1 MRLTGVPL
9 QITVVVVALAA
20 IVATVR
26 LAPRVSGG
34 RAMDV
39 LARLGLILGCQLCVV
54 LAVLDVANASFDFY
68 GSWGDLVGVRAK
80 TRNLAVPPANASAA
94 NRSALVTPDPTAPR
108 YRLPAG
114 QGRIDSVV
122 IHGTRT
128 LINERAFVYLPQ
140 QYFAASDRTRFPV
153 LVAFTGY
160 PGDAQN
166 LITHL
171 GLPRTVAQEVAAGRM
186 PPTIVVMLRSTVAP
200 PRDTEC
206 TDIPHG
212 PQAET
217 FFAQDV
223 PVALASA
230 YRTAD
235 RAAGWGAMGDSTGGY
250 CAAKLV
256 MRNSDRYSAGI
267 SLAGYYH
274 ALQDFTTGD
283 LYGRSKA
290 YRDENDLLWRLRH
303 LPSPPVSILLTTS
316 RVGEKD
322 YAQTRRFLALTR
334 PPMRVA
340 SITLPFGGHH
350 FSTWR
355 RELPPALQWLGARLA
370 GGTPTGSF
378 TGRPTGPG
386 TSGAPGPG
394 GRSLSVG
401 RR

>member
-1 MRLTGVPL
+1 MRLTGLPL
-9 QITVVVVALAA
+9 QITVVIIALIA

-26 LAPRVSGG
+26 LAPRVAGG
-34 RAMDV
+34 RAVNV
-39 LARLGLILGCQLCVV
+39 LARLGLVLGCQLCVV
-54 LAVLDVANASFDFY
+54 LAVLDLVNASFDFY
-68 GSWGDLVGVRAK
+68 GSWGDLIGVGAK
-80 TRNLAVPPANASAA
+80 NQNLGVPSTHAPAA
-94 NRSALVTPDPTAPR
+94 NQSALVTPDPTAPR
-108 YRLPAG
+108 YRLSAG
-114 QGRIDSVV
+114 QGRIDAVV

-128 LINERAFVYLPQ
+128 LMSEPAFVYLPQ
-140 QYFAASDRTRFPV
+140 QYFAGSNRTRFPV
-153 LVAFTGY
+153 IVAFTGY

-171 GLPRTVAQEVAAGRM
+171 GLPKTVAQEVAAGRM

-223 PVALASA
+223 PAALSSA
-230 YRTAD
+230 YRTTD
-235 RAAGWGAMGDSTGGY
+235 RATGWGAMGDSTGGY
-250 CAAKLV
+250 CAAKLA
-256 MRNSDRYSAGI
+256 MRHSDRYSAAV

-303 LPSPPVSILLTTS
+303 LPPPPVSILLTTS

-322 YAQTRRFLALTR
+322 YAQTRRFLALAR
-334 PPMRVA
+334 APMRVA

-355 RELPPALQWLGARLA
+355 RELPPALQWLGARLT

-378 TGRPTGPG
+378 TGRSPSPG
-386 TSGAPGPG
+386 TSAVPGSG
-394 GRSLSVG
+394 GRSLSVAK
-401 RR
+401 R

>member
-1 MRLTGVPL
+1 MSLTGVPV
-9 QITVVVVALAA
+9 QITVVVVALIA
-20 IVATVR
+20 IAATVR
-26 LAPRVSGG
+26 LAPRVAGG
-34 RAMDV
+34 RVVDV
-39 LARLGLILGCQLCVV
+39 PARLGLVLGCQLCVIV
-54 LAVLDVANASFDFY
+54 AVLDLVNASFDFY
-68 GSWGDLVGVRAK
+68 GSWGDLVGVAGGTTK
-80 TRNLAVPPANASAA
+80 TGAPSTHAPDATNAGH
-94 NRSALVTPDPTAPR
+94 SALVTPDTAAPR

-114 QGRIDSVV
+114 QGGIEPVV
-122 IHGTRT
+122 IHGARTR
-128 LINERAFVYLPQ
+128 ISEHAFVYLPPE
-140 QYFAASDRTRFPV
+140 YFAPHDETRFPV
-153 LVAFTGY
+153 VVALTGY

-171 GLPRTVAQEVAAGRM
+171 HLPTTVAQEIAARQM

-206 TDIPHG
+206 TDVPHG

-217 FFAQDV
+217 FFAEDV
-223 PVALASA
+223 PAALASA
-230 YRTAD
+230 YRTSD
-235 RAAGWGAMGDSTGGY
+235 RPTGWGAMGDSTGGY

-256 MRNSDRYSAGI
+256 MRHSDRYAAGI

-303 LPSPPVSILLTTS
+303 LPPPPVSLLLTTS

-322 YAQTRRFLALTR
+322 YAQTRRFLALAR

-355 RELPPALQWLGARLA
+355 RELPPALRWLGARLSA
-370 GGTPTGSF
+370 GEPA
-378 TGRPTGPG
+378 
-386 TSGAPGPG
+386 GAQ
-394 GRSLSVG
+394 SVSPARG
-401 RR
+401 